1 MAAASARVVTG
12 DVYFATW
19 WFVGAAWFRNAD
31 NLWFGFCRSRFVL
44 QLLILVSSAGAMC
57 SVLHTRV
64 SHLHFAGFGFL
75 QVVHTVPGDFGCVFT
90 VVANMVAAD
99 FDGGVTV
106 TEGTCGTMLLYG
118 FGSRDPRQKNES
130 MASVLET

>member
-1 MAAASARVVTG
+1 MPPASSIWPRVFKDRG
-12 DVYFATW
+12 NKWA
-19 WFVGAAWFRNAD
+19 
-31 NLWFGFCRSRFVL
+31 FGLGKGFIAVV
-44 QLLILVSSAGAMC
+44 VSSRDDGGDSGSGAMC
-57 SVLHTRV
+57 SVRHTRV

-106 TEGTCGTMLLYG
+106 TEGTCGTILLYG

-130 MASVLET
+130 MASVR